1 MIINIVEKC
10 NIPNSLI
17 LNRDQTPSKYVTV
30 GGKIMAFKS
39 SSRVG
44 LVLGAVTSVPYH
56 QRAVSLTLTVT
67 LDGKLFPFYIIY
79 SGKTKQTLF
88 RVTFPKCFSTTFIET
103 HYSYAEDLVKH
114 LEEIILQ

>member
-1 MIINIVEKC
+1 
-10 NIPNSLI
+10 
-17 LNRDQTPSKYVTV
+17 
-30 GGKIMAFKS
+30 MAFKS

-67 LDGKLFPFYIIY
+67 LDGKLLPFYIIH
-79 SGKTKQTLF
+79 SGKTKQALF

-103 HYSYAEDLVKH
+103 HHSYAEDLVKH